1 MYNANNMGQNAQIN
15 IGVKANSK
23 WNVKFN
29 FITSYLAFKGSIL
42 TVPTHHTD
50 SLSYNS
56 SFWSWIVLIST
67 YHHYNKANMMSST

>member
-29 FITSYLAFKGSIL
+29 FITSYLAFKGY
-42 TVPTHHTD
+42 P
-50 SLSYNS
+50 NS
-56 SFWSWIVLIST
+56 S
-67 YHHYNKANMMSST
+67 NSSH